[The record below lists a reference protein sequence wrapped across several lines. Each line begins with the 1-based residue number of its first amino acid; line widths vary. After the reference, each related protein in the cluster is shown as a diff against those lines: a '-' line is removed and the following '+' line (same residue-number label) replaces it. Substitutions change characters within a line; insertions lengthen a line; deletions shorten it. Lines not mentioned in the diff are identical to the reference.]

1 MAQITYTN
9 KQFVNQNA
17 NVPAINKVQ
26 DSDMNEIKS
35 VVNGLLT
42 DSTSNDSTLGYTA
55 PFLNGITIEDSGTG
69 YIRFGD
75 GTQICYGSIA
85 SSTFSV
91 PNNNVCTASKN
102 FAKSFNAVP
111 NVIVS
116 LSGPISNQSNELTI
130 NVKVSTIT
138 ASNFSISEQSSS
150 GAFGTAA
157 RRLPVQFIAIGTWK

>member
-42 DSTSNDSTLGYTA
+42 SSTSSDSTLGYTA
-55 PFLNGITIEDSGTG
+55 PFLNGITIEDSGAG

-75 GTQICYGSIA
+75 GTQICYYSKDVTTTVNAAFG
-85 SSTFSV
+85 
-91 PNNNVCTASKN
+91 NVKRSAAFLMDN
-102 FAKSFNAVP
+102 FAKAFSSTP
-111 NVIVS
+111 IIS
-116 LSGPISNQSNELTI
+116 LSVTGTQGAWLMPANQG
-130 NVKVSTIT
+130 VSTTNPGNQYLLRGDTLST
-138 ASNFSISEQSSS
+138 ATTFTVNC
-150 GAFGTAA
+150 
-157 RRLPVQFIAIGTWK
+157 IAVGKWK